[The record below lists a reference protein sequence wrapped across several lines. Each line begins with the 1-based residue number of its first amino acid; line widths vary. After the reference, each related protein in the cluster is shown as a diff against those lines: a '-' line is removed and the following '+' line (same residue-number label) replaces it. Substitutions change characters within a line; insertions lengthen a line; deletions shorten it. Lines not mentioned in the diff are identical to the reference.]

1 MGTTKKKSANA
12 EQPGRFAYE
21 GLERVLHE
29 KARLGIMTSLVT
41 RPEGL
46 LFGDLKRLCAL
57 TDGNLSRHLEVL
69 REAGL
74 VEVWKGFEN
83 RRPQTLCRLSAEG
96 RERFVAYLEQ
106 LEQVI
111 RDAMPKA
118 ARRSERLPE
127 LPPGSNRPST
137 VFSRRSSVGSRG
149 RQSAVGQSQS
159 TVTVG
164 RRQSHSHYLE
174 ANPEPTRRFTS
185 VGVARG
191 LQTPRRRGS
200 KAAPCNECEFRD

>member
-1 MGTTKKKSANA
+1 MGTTKKKPANA

-83 RRPQTLCRLSAEG
+83 RRPQTLCRLSPEG

-111 RDAMPKA
+111 RDAMPRA

-127 LPPGSNRPST
+127 LPPGFQP
-137 VFSRRSSVGSRG
+137 
-149 RQSAVGQSQS
+149 A
-159 TVTVG
+159 
-164 RRQSHSHYLE
+164 
-174 ANPEPTRRFTS
+174 
-185 VGVARG
+185 
-191 LQTPRRRGS
+191 
-200 KAAPCNECEFRD
+200 

>member
-1 MGTTKKKSANA
+1 MAKKTKTDRA
-12 EQPGRFAYE
+12 ETAGRFAYD
-21 GLERVLHE
+21 GLDRVLHE

-46 LFGDLKRLCAL
+46 RFADLKRLCAL

-83 RRPQTLCRLSAEG
+83 RRPQTLCRLSVPG
-96 RERFVAYLEQ
+96 RQRFLAYLEQ

-118 ARRSERLPE
+118 AKRSERLPD
-127 LPPGSNRPST
+127 LPKGWLP
-137 VFSRRSSVGSRG
+137 
-149 RQSAVGQSQS
+149 A
-159 TVTVG
+159 
-164 RRQSHSHYLE
+164 
-174 ANPEPTRRFTS
+174 
-185 VGVARG
+185 
-191 LQTPRRRGS
+191 
-200 KAAPCNECEFRD
+200 